1 MSLIARHA
9 GSALARKLFWAAGL
23 FALVM
28 ALIPHG
34 VRLPGDPSDRVQHAL
49 AFGTLGLLGAIAY
62 PRVSA
67 VRLIAALAVFGA
79 FIEIAQ
85 AIPALHR
92 DSDIVDWLTDVVA
105 CVVAVVPIR
114 YWLVASR

>member
-1 MSLIARHA
+1 MSLIERNA
-9 GSALARKLFWAAGL
+9 GSPLARKLFWAAGL

-34 VRLPGDPSDRVQHAL
+34 VRLPGDPSDRIQHAL

-62 PRVSA
+62 PRLST
-67 VRLIAALAVFGA
+67 VRLIVALSLFGA

-85 AIPALHR
+85 AIPVLHR

-105 CVVAVVPIR
+105 CVVAVVPVR
-114 YWLVASR
+114 YWLVPIR